1 MRARYHGEPVTTNA
15 FSERAPG
22 RFGFMFGD
30 LAHKAENRLPEGPDT
45 IEALRQLGSAMAFD
59 PSNEEGAIPAAF
71 TYFGQF
77 IDHDITL
84 TEFDQPR
91 DGPPID
97 IFNVIELPDFPVLTP
112 EQVSTSLLNRRSG
125 VLDLDSVYRLDGVQG
140 ALAPDGSMVLG
151 TVTEVPEALRPIKT
165 ADLLHDLPRL
175 PPQADRE
182 LDRKA
187 IIGDPRNDENLIIA
201 QLHVAF
207 LRSHNAL
214 MRRDGL
220 TAAQARSAV
229 RRRYQWA
236 VLHDFLPR
244 VCAPRVMEKLVKDG
258 AAAWKAG
265 SAEALFM
272 PIEFSAAAYR
282 FGHSMVRQEYDY
294 NATFKPEGGLA
305 RATFN
310 FMFTFTALSG
320 DIQPEPGENH
330 QFPSLPNNWIID
342 WVRFFGQG
350 DAPGRNPARKIDTRI
365 SPELA
370 NLRDA
375 VGMPI
380 PSIMARLAARN
391 LLRGYLLG
399 LPTGQAVAARIG
411 VAATSEA
418 AILAAVPE
426 SNRARFV
433 EAGFHKATPL
443 WFYILA
449 EAAGA
454 GAEGRHLGEVGSVI
468 VADTLWNHVRHAE
481 DSVLVDPPTQAEL
494 ASGEFTLRG
503 LVRIGQDALLPP
515 LEAGA

>member
-15 FSERAPG
+15 FTEAPPG

-30 LAHKAENRLPEGPDT
+30 LASKPENRLPEGPDT
-45 IEALRQLGSAMAFD
+45 IEALRQLGRSMGED
-59 PSNEEGAIPAAF
+59 PSNEESGIPAAF

-84 TEFDQPR
+84 TEIEQPR
-91 DGPPID
+91 DGAPPD

-112 EQVSTSLLNRRSG
+112 EQVATRLLNRRTG
-125 VLDLDSVYRLDGVQG
+125 VLDLDSVYQLDGAQG
-140 ALAPDGSMVLG
+140 ARDPDGAMVLG
-151 TVTEVPEALRPIKT
+151 SVTEVPEELRPIKT
-165 ADLLHDLPRL
+165 ADLHHDLPRL

-187 IIGDPRNDENLIIA
+187 IIGDARNDENLVIA

-207 LRSHNAL
+207 LRAHNAL

-220 TAAQARSAV
+220 DAGQARRAI

-244 VCAPRVMEKLVKDG
+244 ICAPRVMQTLHEDG
-258 AAAWKAG
+258 ATAWR
-265 SAEALFM
+265 AERASALFM

-294 NATFKPEGGLA
+294 NDTFKPEGGLA

-342 WVRFFGQG
+342 WVRFFDHGATAG
-350 DAPGRNPARKIDTRI
+350 PNPARKIDTRI

-370 NLRDA
+370 NLRDQ

-380 PSIMARLAARN
+380 PSIMGRLAARN

-399 LPTGQAVAARIG
+399 LPTGQAVAARLG
-411 VAATSEA
+411 VDGPDAA

-426 SNRARFV
+426 TNRARFAA
-433 EAGFHKATPL
+433 AGFHLATPL

-449 EAAGA
+449 EAAA
-454 GAEGRHLGEVGSVI
+454 AEGKHLGSVGSVI
-468 VADTLWNHVRHAE
+468 VADTLWNHVRFAD
-481 DSVLVDPPTQAEL
+481 DSVLVDPPTRAEL
-494 ASGEFTLRG
+494 DTGEFTLRG
-503 LVRIGQDALLPP
+503 LIRIGQDAKLPP
-515 LEAGA
+515 L